1 MPIENHEITPAS
13 RFEEIVTALHGY
25 PGVTAPSGSAP
36 LKKFGSSGLRV
47 NNKVFAMISAKGEFV
62 VKLPRERVN
71 ELVSAG
77 VGEHF
82 DPGHG
87 RLMREWLAVDA
98 ASEERWLPLAREA
111 MEFVASRR

>member
-1 MPIENHEITPAS
+1 MPTKNHDSTPAS
-13 RFEEIVTALHGY
+13 RFEEIVTALRGY
-25 PGVTAPSGSAP
+25 PGVTVPSIGAP
-36 LKKFGSSGLRV
+36 LNKFGSSGLRM
-47 NNKVFAMISAKGEFV
+47 NNKIFAMISAKGQFV

-77 VGEHF
+77 VGKHF

-98 ASEERWLPLAREA
+98 ASKERWLPLAREA